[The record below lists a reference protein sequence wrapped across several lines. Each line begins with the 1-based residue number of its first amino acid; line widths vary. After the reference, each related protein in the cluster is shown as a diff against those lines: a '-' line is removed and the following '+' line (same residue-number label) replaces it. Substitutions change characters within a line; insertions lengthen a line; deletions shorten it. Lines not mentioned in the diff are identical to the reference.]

1 MAVMTTADE
10 AQAAADAQTRAALA
24 RQSGALWGT
33 LVRLRAA
40 QTSFLPSP
48 TTTHWKGD
56 AQRSQSLAVSSLA
69 EVVENAC
76 AAIER
81 ARTLTSSAIATL
93 DSRG

>member
-1 MAVMTTADE
+1 MTTADE
-10 AQAAADAQTRAALA
+10 TQAAADAETRAALA

-56 AQRSQSLAVSSLA
+56 AQRAQSAVVQDLAA
-69 EVVENAC
+69 VVENAC
-76 AAIER
+76 GAIDR

-93 DSRG
+93 DARV